1 MDGTQSPKDISTRL
15 QKIATTA
22 SWRPKLAL
30 TTLAHHMDEAT
41 QGRPE
46 RRAALEE
53 YVIGLLLDGE
63 RKSAAP
69 MAARLAAL

>member
-15 QKIATTA
+15 QKIAT
-22 SWRPKLAL
+22 L

>member
-1 MDGTQSPKDISTRL
+1 
-15 QKIATTA
+15 
-22 SWRPKLAL
+22 LAL